1 MSWKKKTK
9 YYHIDEEK
17 RKLYLSDEANKI
29 LGDLNSV
36 KRIVSETKTENT
48 LKNDFEGA
56 YNDFNNKLG

>member
-29 LGDLNSV
+29 LDDLNSV
-36 KRIVSETKTENT
+36 KRIVSETRTENT
-48 LKNDFEGA
+48 LKNDFNKA